1 MVDRQE
7 LTSDNEL
14 LTASGGDS
22 FVRYDVAEGMVGP
35 AYALGGA
42 VGGPAAG
49 SPHLAEVST
58 PLVLAQSRPVLAQY
72 LPNVGGSRASEREN
86 CANAG

>member
-42 VGGPAAG
+42 VGF
-49 SPHLAEVST
+49 V
-58 PLVLAQSRPVLAQY
+58 R
-72 LPNVGGSRASEREN
+72 R
-86 CANAG
+86 

>member
-42 VGGPAAG
+42 VGFVRRSPRLAG
-49 SPHLAEVST
+49 VST